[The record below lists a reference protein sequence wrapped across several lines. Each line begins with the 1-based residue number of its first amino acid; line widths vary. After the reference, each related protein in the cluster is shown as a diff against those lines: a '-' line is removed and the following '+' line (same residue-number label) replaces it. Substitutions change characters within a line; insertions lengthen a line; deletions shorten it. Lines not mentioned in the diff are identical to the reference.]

1 VSFTSSGLGG
11 GDGGGGSSL
20 LFGHKSAE
28 MSMAMTAAAAA
39 TPVFLQRRFGC
50 CLECARST
58 LAPPS
63 PSLACSSPSSPW
75 SSSSQCGLSMSMKK
89 QIRMPEKNVSN
100 PARGVFVRA
109 SGSTAVADP
118 EGLQVLLPSEFG
130 FQFPGEKK
138 HPQGLRFWENPKPT
152 EPPLQSEEVCELLEA
167 VRISGQLHDRCFSF
181 LA

>member
-11 GDGGGGSSL
+11 GGGGSSL
-20 LFGHKSAE
+20 LFGHWSAE
-28 MSMAMTAAAAA
+28 MSMSMTAAATA

-50 CLECARST
+50 CLECTRST

-89 QIRMPEKNVSN
+89 QTRMPEKDVSN

-130 FQFPGEKK
+130 FQLPGKK
-138 HPQGLRFWENPKPT
+138 KASSGSEILG
-152 EPPLQSEEVCELLEA
+152 EP
-167 VRISGQLHDRCFSF
+167 
-181 LA
+181 

>member
-1 VSFTSSGLGG
+1 
-11 GDGGGGSSL
+11 
-20 LFGHKSAE
+20 
-28 MSMAMTAAAAA
+28 
-39 TPVFLQRRFGC
+39 
-50 CLECARST
+50 
-58 LAPPS
+58 
-63 PSLACSSPSSPW
+63 
-75 SSSSQCGLSMSMKK
+75 MKK

>member
-1 VSFTSSGLGG
+1 MKTTVGTNVYKTHKLRISGTLHTQKTRLGFGAQNPKPYFRVSFTSSRLGG
-11 GDGGGGSSL
+11 GDGVGGSSF

-28 MSMAMTAAAAA
+28 MSMTVTAAAAA
-39 TPVFLQRRFGC
+39 TPIFLQRRFGC

-89 QIRMPEKNVSN
+89 QTRKDISN

-118 EGLQVLLPSEFG
+118 EGLQVLLPSELG
-130 FQFPGEKK
+130 FQFPEKK
-138 HPQGLRFWENPKPT
+138 KSILR
-152 EPPLQSEEVCELLEA
+152 V
-167 VRISGQLHDRCFSF
+167 
-181 LA
+181 